1 MKGRRPSHCRQAKA
15 MCRQEGIQYLS
26 RIYIIIIAVVVVV
39 VLILKEKALCDLS
52 QDWYCRKIGKTSVD
66 IPA

>member
-1 MKGRRPSHCRQAKA
+1 

-26 RIYIIIIAVVVVV
+26 RIYIIIVVVVVVVV
-39 VLILKEKALCDLS
+39 VLILKEKALCDFS
-52 QDWYCRKIGKTSVD
+52 QDLYCTKIGKTSVD